1 MRPARQALSLLEIL
15 FTLGLLTVILVA
27 FASVYPSAYRLNRKS
42 ARSTVGAKTST
53 AVANELLA
61 LPIQDTSF
69 NGGNANL
76 LALGSDRAALT
87 AFVRPRVPHRHSAR
101 LHGSPGGSAGN
112 PLWQRFDAFPVVDG
126 AGAGYVLLDRFAIA
140 RPGKERH
147 GGGGQGEQSRCALN
161 GASRWWKP

>member
-87 AFVRPRVPHRHSAR
+87 AFVRNR
-101 LHGSPGGSAGN
+101 LRTAIPPGYTVRPEGVQVTLYGNDLTRSQSLMVQVQVTCYWTDSQSPGLEKSVTVVAGKAN
-112 PLWQRFDAFPVVDG
+112 NRDA
-126 AGAGYVLLDRFAIA
+126 R
-140 RPGKERH
+140 
-147 GGGGQGEQSRCALN
+147 
-161 GASRWWKP
+161 